1 MDAAAPK
8 AAPKE
13 TEEGG
18 EKKKSQVIKIV
29 IFVIAGIALIGT
41 GFGSALLYMKL
52 TSPKDENPLAIVIEK
67 KSDVPDPSAEPAA
80 EAEAPGT
87 PHKVKVGEVPAAGEK
102 KGGEGAK
109 KEGEKKPAEGEK
121 KAAEG
126 EKKGESKGEAKGKA
140 IPEEEK
146 FVTSYYE
153 FPTPFTTNL
162 RNSRKFIQCGL
173 GVGTQYDATVIENL
187 KKHELAIRSEI
198 LLILSNETEADLAGT
213 DNRKKVQDQIRDG
226 INRVLLERE
235 HFGGIEN
242 VFFTTMV
249 MQ

>member
-1 MDAAAPK
+1 MAAAAPK

-18 EKKKSQVIKIV
+18 EKKKSPVIKIV
-29 IFVIAGIALIGT
+29 IFAVIGIAMIGT

-67 KSDVPDPSAEPAA
+67 KSDVPDPSAPPEA
-80 EAEAPGT
+80 EAEPPGT
-87 PHKVKVGEVPAAGEK
+87 PHKVKVGEAPPAGEK
-102 KGGEGAK
+102 KSGEGAK

-126 EKKGESKGEAKGKA
+126 EKKSGEGEAKGKA
-140 IPEEEK
+140 VPQEDK

-162 RNSRKFIQCGL
+162 RNSRKFIQAGL

-187 KKHELAIRSEI
+187 KKHELAVRSEI
-198 LLILSNETEADLAGT
+198 LLILSNETEVDLAGT
-213 DNRKKVQDQIRDG
+213 ENRKRVQDQIRDG
-226 INRVLLERE
+226 INKVLLERE

>member
-1 MDAAAPK
+1 MAAAAPK

-18 EKKKSQVIKIV
+18 EKKKSPVIKIV
-29 IFVIAGIALIGT
+29 IFAVAGLALIGT
-41 GFGSALLYMKL
+41 GFGSALFYMKL

-67 KSDVPDPSAEPAA
+67 KSDVSDPHAEPAP
-80 EAEAPGT
+80 EAEKPGT

-102 KGGEGAK
+102 KAEGGHGA
-109 KEGEKKPAEGEK
+109 PEGEK
-121 KAAEG
+121 KAEGGHGAPEG
-126 EKKGESKGEAKGKA
+126 EKKADAKGKA

-153 FPTPFTTNL
+153 FPTPFTTNI
-162 RNSRKFIQCGL
+162 RNSRKFIQAGL

-198 LLILSNETEADLAGT
+198 LLILSNMTEADLAGIE
-213 DNRKKVQDQIRDG
+213 NRKKVQDQLKDG
-226 INRVLLERE
+226 INKVLIERE

>member
-1 MDAAAPK
+1 MAAAAPK

-18 EKKKSQVIKIV
+18 EKKKSPIIKIV
-29 IFVIAGIALIGT
+29 IFAVAGIAMIGT

-67 KSDVPDPSAEPAA
+67 KSDVPDPSAPPAA
-80 EAEAPGT
+80 EAEPPGT
-87 PHKVKVGEVPAAGEK
+87 PHKVKVGEAPAAGEK
-102 KGGEGAK
+102 KSAEGAK

-121 KAAEG
+121 KPAE
-126 EKKGESKGEAKGKA
+126 GEAKGKA
-140 IPEEEK
+140 VPQEDK

-162 RNSRKFIQCGL
+162 RNSRKFIQAGL

-187 KKHELAIRSEI
+187 KKHELAVRSEI

-213 DNRKKVQDQIRDG
+213 ENRKKVQDQIRDG
-226 INRVLLERE
+226 INKVLLERE

>member
-1 MDAAAPK
+1 MAAAAPK

-18 EKKKSQVIKIV
+18 EKKKSPVIKIV
-29 IFVIAGIALIGT
+29 LFAVVAIAMIGT

-67 KSDVPDPSAEPAA
+67 KSDVPDASAPPAA
-80 EAEAPGT
+80 EAEPAGT
-87 PHKVKVGEVPAAGEK
+87 PHKVKVGEAPPAGEK
-102 KGGEGAK
+102 KAGEGAK
-109 KEGEKKPAEGEK
+109 KEGEKKP
-121 KAAEG
+121 EG
-126 EKKGESKGEAKGKA
+126 EKKGEGEKKAEGKSV
-140 IPEEEK
+140 PQEEK

-162 RNSRKFIQCGL
+162 RNSRKFIQAGL

-187 KKHELAIRSEI
+187 KKHELAVRSEI
-198 LLILSNETEADLAGT
+198 LLVLSNETEADLAGT
-213 DNRKKVQDQIRDG
+213 ENRKKVQDQIRDA
-226 INRVLLERE
+226 INKVLLERE

>member
-1 MDAAAPK
+1 MAAAAPK

-18 EKKKSQVIKIV
+18 EKKKSPVIKIV
-29 IFVIAGIALIGT
+29 IFAVLAIAMIGT

-67 KSDVPDPSAEPAA
+67 KSDVPDPSAPAAA
-80 EAEAPGT
+80 EAEPPGT
-87 PHKVKVGEVPAAGEK
+87 PHKVKVGEAPAAGEK
-102 KGGEGAK
+102 KSGEGAK
-109 KEGEKKPAEGEK
+109 KEGEKKPEGEK
-121 KAAEG
+121 KAEG
-126 EKKGESKGEAKGKA
+126 EKKGGEGKA
-140 IPEEEK
+140 VPQEDK

-153 FPTPFTTNL
+153 FPAPFTTNL
-162 RNSRKFIQCGL
+162 RNSRKFIQAGL
-173 GVGTQYDATVIENL
+173 GVGTQYDASVIENL
-187 KKHELAIRSEI
+187 KKHELAVRSEI
-198 LLILSNETEADLAGT
+198 LLVLSNETEADLAGT
-213 DNRKKVQDQIRDG
+213 ENRKKVQDQIRDA
-226 INRVLLERE
+226 INKVLIERE

>member
-1 MDAAAPK
+1 MAAAAPK

-18 EKKKSQVIKIV
+18 EKKKSPIIKIV
-29 IFVIAGIALIGT
+29 IFAVAGIALIGT
-41 GFGSALLYMKL
+41 GFGSALLYLKL

-67 KSDVPDPSAEPAA
+67 KSDVADPENPPAPAEDPNV
-80 EAEAPGT
+80 
-87 PHKVKVGEVPAAGEK
+87 PHKVKVGEK
-102 KGGEGAK
+102 K
-109 KEGEKKPAEGEK
+109 
-121 KAAEG
+121 AEG
-126 EKKGESKGEAKGKA
+126 EKKGEGDKKSEGEKKPEEKKGEGDKKGDAKAEGKGKA
-140 IPEEEK
+140 VPEEEK
-146 FVTSYYE
+146 FVTTYYE

-162 RNSRKFIQCGL
+162 RNSRKFIQCGI

-187 KKHELAIRSEI
+187 KKHELAIRSEV
-198 LLILSNETEADLAGT
+198 LLILSDQTEADLVGIE
-213 DNRKKVQDQIRDG
+213 NRKKVQDLIKDG
-226 INRVLLERE
+226 INKVLIERE

>member
-1 MDAAAPK
+1 MAAAAPK

-18 EKKKSQVIKIV
+18 EKKKSPVIKIV
-29 IFVIAGIALIGT
+29 IFAIAGIALIGT
-41 GFGSALLYMKL
+41 GFGSALLYIKL
-52 TSPKDENPLAIVIEK
+52 ASPKDENPLAIVIEK
-67 KSDVPDPSAEPAA
+67 KSDVPDAHEAPAA
-80 EAEAPGT
+80 EAEKPGT
-87 PHKVKVGEVPAAGEK
+87 PHKVKVGEVAAAGEK
-102 KGGEGAK
+102 KAEGGHGAPEGQK
-109 KEGEKKPAEGEK
+109 KAEGGHGAPEGEKKPD
-121 KAAEG
+121 
-126 EKKGESKGEAKGKA
+126 GKP
-140 IPEEEK
+140 IPQEEK

-198 LLILSNETEADLAGT
+198 LLLLSNQTEADLTGT
-213 DNRKKVQDQIRDG
+213 ENRKKVQDQIRDG
-226 INRVLLERE
+226 INKVLLERE

>member
-1 MDAAAPK
+1 MAAAAPK

-18 EKKKSQVIKIV
+18 EKKKSPVIKIV
-29 IFVIAGIALIGT
+29 LFAVVAIAMIGT
-41 GFGSALLYMKL
+41 GFGSALLYIKL

-67 KSDVPDPSAEPAA
+67 KSDVADASAAPAA
-80 EAEAPGT
+80 EAEPPGT
-87 PHKVKVGEVPAAGEK
+87 PHKVKVGEAPPAGEK
-102 KGGEGAK
+102 KAGEGAK
-109 KEGEKKPAEGEK
+109 KEGEKKP
-121 KAAEG
+121 EG
-126 EKKGESKGEAKGKA
+126 EKKGEGEKKAEGKA
-140 IPEEEK
+140 VPQEDK

-162 RNSRKFIQCGL
+162 RNSRKFIQAGL
-173 GVGTQYDATVIENL
+173 GVGTQYDASVIENL
-187 KKHELAIRSEI
+187 KKHELAVRSEI
-198 LLILSNETEADLAGT
+198 LLVLSNETEADLAGT
-213 DNRKKVQDQIRDG
+213 ENRKKVQDQIRDA
-226 INRVLLERE
+226 INKVLLERE

>member
-1 MDAAAPK
+1 MAAAAPK

-18 EKKKSQVIKIV
+18 EKKKSPIIKIA
-29 IFVIAGIALIGT
+29 IFVVAGIALIGT
-41 GFGSALLYMKL
+41 GFGSAILFMKL
-52 TSPKDENPLAIVIEK
+52 ASPADENPLAIVIEK
-67 KSDVPDPSAEPAA
+67 KKDATETAAAAVA
-80 EAEAPGT
+80 EAETAGKPK
-87 PHKVKVGEVPAAGEK
+87 KVKVSDLAPAADK
-102 KGGEGAK
+102 KG
-109 KEGEKKPAEGEK
+109 EGEKKPAEGEK

-126 EKKGESKGEAKGKA
+126 EKKPAEGEKKADGKGKS

-153 FPTPFTTNL
+153 FPANFTTNL
-162 RNSRKFIQCGL
+162 RNSRKFIQAGL

-187 KKHELAIRSEI
+187 KKHELAIRSEV
-198 LLILSNETEADLAGT
+198 LLILSNQTEADLAGIE
-213 DNRKKVQDQIRDG
+213 NRKKVQDQIKDG
-226 INRVLLERE
+226 INKVLMERE

>member
-1 MDAAAPK
+1 MAAAAPK

-18 EKKKSQVIKIV
+18 EKKKSPVIKIV
-29 IFVIAGIALIGT
+29 IFAVAGIALIGT
-41 GFGSALLYMKL
+41 GFGSALLYLKL

-67 KSDVPDPSAEPAA
+67 KGDVPDPSAAPAP

-87 PHKVKVGEVPAAGEK
+87 PHKVKVGEAPAAGEK
-102 KGGEGAK
+102 KGEGAK
-109 KEGEKKPAEGEK
+109 KEGEKKPEGEKKAEGEK
-121 KAAEG
+121 KSGEAEG
-126 EKKGESKGEAKGKA
+126 KGKSV
-140 IPEEEK
+140 PQEEK

-162 RNSRKFIQCGL
+162 RNSRKFIQAGL

-187 KKHELAIRSEI
+187 KKHELAVRSEI
-198 LLILSNETEADLAGT
+198 LLILSNETETDLAGT
-213 DNRKKVQDQIRDG
+213 ENRKRVQDQIRDG
-226 INRVLLERE
+226 INKVLLERE

-242 VFFTTMV
+242 VFFTSMV

>member
-1 MDAAAPK
+1 MAAAAPK

-18 EKKKSQVIKIV
+18 EKKKSPVIKIV
-29 IFVIAGIALIGT
+29 IFAIAGIALIGT
-41 GFGSALLYMKL
+41 GFGSALLYIKL
-52 TSPKDENPLAIVIEK
+52 ASPKDENPLAIVIEK
-67 KSDVPDPSAEPAA
+67 KSDVAEASAAPAE

-87 PHKVKVGEVPAAGEK
+87 PHKVKVGEAAAGGEK

-121 KAAEG
+121 KGEG
-126 EKKGESKGEAKGKA
+126 KGEAKAEGKGKA
-140 IPEEEK
+140 IPGEEK

-198 LLILSNETEADLAGT
+198 LLILSNQTEADLAGT
-213 DNRKKVQDQIRDG
+213 ENRKKVQDQIRDG
-226 INRVLLERE
+226 INKVLLERE